1 MLPCRAMH
9 LWLKA
14 GHLIAMVAWFAGM
27 FYIFRLFVNQV
38 DHRNEPE
45 SVAMLKGMAERL
57 YRIIIT
63 PAMIATWVFGL
74 AMLAWTPAYLSQPW
88 LWAKLLFVLGLSGY
102 HGYVGRAPTW
112 CSSQQGRAVE
122 RGRVRRRFA
131 ADDLYLSSRQCRIR
145 NEIPSLF
152 LVVIVL
158 LAVLRPGG

>member
-1 MLPCRAMH
+1 MLPCPAMH

-14 GHLIAMVAWFAGM
+14 LHLIAMVAWFAGM
-27 FYIFRLFVNQV
+27 FYMFRLFVNQV
-38 DHRNEPE
+38 EHRHEPE

-63 PAMIATWVFGL
+63 PAMIATWLFGL
-74 AMLAWTPAYLSQPW
+74 AMLAWTPAHLSQPW
-88 LWAKLLFVLGLSGY
+88 LWAKLALVLGLSGY
-102 HGYVGRAPTW
+102 HGYV
-112 CSSQQGRAVE
+112 
-122 RGRVRRRFA
+122 GRVRRRFA

-152 LVVIVL
+152 LVAIVL